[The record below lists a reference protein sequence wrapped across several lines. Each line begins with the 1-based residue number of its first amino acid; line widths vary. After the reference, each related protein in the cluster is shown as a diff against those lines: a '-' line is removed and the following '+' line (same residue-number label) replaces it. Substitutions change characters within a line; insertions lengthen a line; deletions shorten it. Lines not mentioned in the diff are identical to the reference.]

1 MLENQVLYKKIL
13 DFKEKQ
19 ILYSINLCKEMRL
32 SLQVK
37 QNQVLEKEMCES
49 RGSPHL

>member
-13 DFKEKQ
+13 DYKWKQ

-32 SLQVK
+32 SLKAK
-37 QNQVLEKEMCES
+37 QNQVLEKEMYES
-49 RGSPHL
+49 RGSLRL